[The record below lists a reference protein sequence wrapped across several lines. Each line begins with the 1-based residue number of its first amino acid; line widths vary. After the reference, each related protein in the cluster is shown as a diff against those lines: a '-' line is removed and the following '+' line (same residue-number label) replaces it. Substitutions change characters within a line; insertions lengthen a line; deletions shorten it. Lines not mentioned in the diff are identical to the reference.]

1 MVSSHNSTTT
11 APTPRHQERRERTSN
26 SGPSSSNTI
35 GAPRTPKAPN
45 YYLTKEKKEFHHT
58 SYSSISCQ
66 LRLNFD
72 PFPIFSL
79 PKPSLKSH
87 SPPLVSPPRVGGSGQ
102 TLTVAATHTPT
113 LSLPCRCRTIA
124 REAGMALGPKRGA
137 ALSLAR
143 GRRGD
148 ARRAAPRGTLADEEW
163 RGSGIAM
170 AGSRFQLARQA
181 ATRRAVA
188 QAGGVSKRQGRR

>member
-1 MVSSHNSTTT
+1 
-11 APTPRHQERRERTSN
+11 
-26 SGPSSSNTI
+26 
-35 GAPRTPKAPN
+35 
-45 YYLTKEKKEFHHT
+45 
-58 SYSSISCQ
+58 
-66 LRLNFD
+66 
-72 PFPIFSL
+72 
-79 PKPSLKSH
+79 
-87 SPPLVSPPRVGGSGQ
+87 
-102 TLTVAATHTPT
+102 
-113 LSLPCRCRTIA
+113 
-124 REAGMALGPKRGA
+124 MALGPKRGA

-188 QAGGVSKRQGRR
+188 QAGGVSKRQGRRWEGRGRVERVKQPEDVDPASPPATEKSWRQWVDGARDDVALVLRPV